1 MSETQK
7 ETSAE
12 VTREIEKER
21 LPIFPLGNV
30 LLPQGRMK
38 LRIFEA
44 RYMDMIAA
52 CMQANNAFGIC
63 LIEKGSEVGEAAQ
76 PHRVG
81 VEARVVDWD
90 MQQQGM
96 LGITVSGGRRFR
108 IADYVVTPKNT
119 VEASI
124 DWLTESEMEVP
135 AQYASMQSLLQLA
148 AADKG
153 QDVIAAP
160 YRFDDANWVGH
171 RFTEILPIPPLAR
184 LRLLELED
192 PALRLSIIFQYLS
205 DHKLLGR

>member
-1 MSETQK
+1 MSESRIESPSGSPK
-7 ETSAE
+7 E
-12 VTREIEKER
+12 V

-30 LLPQGRMK
+30 LLPLGRMK

-44 RYMDMIAA
+44 RYMDMIAG
-52 CMQANNAFGIC
+52 CMQANSPFGIC
-63 LIEKGSEVGEAAQ
+63 LIEKGKEVGEAAQ
-76 PHRVG
+76 PHLVG
-81 VEARVVDWD
+81 VEANVIDWD

-108 IADYVVTPKNT
+108 IADYVVTPQNT

-124 DWLTESEMEVP
+124 DWLAETDMEVP
-135 AQYASMQSLLQLA
+135 AEYASMQSLLQLA

-153 QDVIAAP
+153 QEVIAAP

-192 PALRLSIIFQYLS
+192 PTLRLSIIFQYLS

>member
-1 MSETQK
+1 MNESRIETAADSVK
-7 ETSAE
+7 E
-12 VTREIEKER
+12 I

-52 CMQANNAFGIC
+52 CMQATRPFGIC
-63 LIEKGSEVGEAAQ
+63 LIEQGSEVGEAAQ
-76 PHRVG
+76 PHLVG
-81 VEARVVDWD
+81 VEANVIDWD
-90 MQQQGM
+90 MAQQGM

-108 IADYVVTPKNT
+108 IAEYWVTPGNT
-119 VEASI
+119 VEASV
-124 DWLTESEMEVP
+124 DWLPEPDAAVP
-135 AQYASMQSLLQLA
+135 TQYASMQALLQLA

-153 QDVIAAP
+153 QEVIAAP

-192 PALRLSIIFQYLS
+192 PMLRLSIIFQYLS

>member
-1 MSETQK
+1 MSESRI
-7 ETSAE
+7 ETSTGPAE
-12 VTREIEKER
+12 EPPKER

-52 CMQANNAFGIC
+52 CMKAVRPFGIC
-63 LIEKGSEVGEAAQ
+63 LIEQGNEVGEVAQ

-81 VEARVVDWD
+81 VEAHVIDWD

-96 LGITVSGGRRFR
+96 LGITVGGGRRFR
-108 IADYVVTPKNT
+108 IADYTVTPKNT
-119 VEASI
+119 VEASV
-124 DWLTESEMEVP
+124 DWLLEPDAAVP
-135 AQYASMQSLLQLA
+135 PQYASMQSLLQLA

-192 PALRLSIIFQYLS
+192 PMLRLSIIFQYLT

>member
-1 MSETQK
+1 MSTSHTETTTQEAIK
-7 ETSAE
+7 D
-12 VTREIEKER
+12 V
-21 LPIFPLGNV
+21 LPIFPLGNA

-44 RYMDMIAA
+44 RYMDMIAG
-52 CMQANNAFGIC
+52 CMQNVRPFGIC
-63 LIEKGSEVGEAAQ
+63 LIDQGSEVGEAAL

-81 VEARVVDWD
+81 VEAHVVDWD

-108 IADYVVTPKNT
+108 IAEHQVTARNT
-119 VEASI
+119 VEASV
-124 DWLTESEMEVP
+124 DWMPEAYAALP
-135 AQYASMQSLLQLA
+135 AEYASMQSLLQLIV
-148 AADKG
+148 ADKG

-160 YRFDDANWVGH
+160 YSFDDANWVGH

-192 PALRLSIIFQYLS
+192 PMLRLSIIFQYLS
-205 DHKLLGR
+205 DHKLLSR

>member
-1 MSETQK
+1 MNESPTEAT
-7 ETSAE
+7 E
-12 VTREIEKER
+12 VEKEH

-44 RYMDMIAA
+44 RYMDMIAG
-52 CMQANNAFGIC
+52 CMQANRPFGIC
-63 LIEKGSEVGEAAQ
+63 LIEQGSEVGEAAR
-76 PHRVG
+76 PHLVG
-81 VEARVVDWD
+81 VEANVVDWD
-90 MQQQGM
+90 MAQQGL

-108 IADYVVTPKNT
+108 IAEHWVTQGNT
-119 VEASI
+119 VEAKV
-124 DWLTESEMEVP
+124 DWLPERDAAVP
-135 AQYASMQSLLQLA
+135 EKYASMLTLLQLA

-153 QDVIAAP
+153 QEVIAAP

-192 PALRLSIIFQYLS
+192 PMLRLSIVFQYLT